1 MSRDEP
7 FPLSHFSPRL
17 QAVICGEFGGRCP
30 SLQEVAAIPDAR
42 WLTTPAIGPALLRK
56 IRAVGQCE
64 ECPAGPLS
72 DGELLAR
79 LAALQEELR
88 LLQQAV
94 RTAIPARAGGPR
106 RLLPR
111 PASGHGPQERRSAAR
126 APADH
131 GWSTN
136 P

>member
-1 MSRDEP
+1 MSRDEL

-17 QAVICGEFGGRCP
+17 QSVICGEFAGRCP
-30 SLQEVAAIPDAR
+30 SLGEVAAIPDAR
-42 WLTTPAIGPALLRK
+42 WLSTPAIGPALLRK
-56 IRAVGQCE
+56 IRAVGRCE
-64 ECPAGPLS
+64 EQPAGPLS
-72 DGELLAR
+72 DAELLAR

-94 RTAIPARAGGPR
+94 RSAIPARVGHPHRPR
-106 RLLPR
+106 LTV
-111 PASGHGPQERRSAAR
+111 GHGPRERRPVGR

-136 P
+136 AP